1 MGTQGI
7 DNAYNADEI
16 LCACLLNAR
25 ATAEYLKRKEL
36 NRVSL
41 VCMGLEGKCE
51 KEEDTLCAEYIKS
64 ILTGEEKDI
73 TEEISRLRYTSGS
86 KFFDE
91 KQADVFPEKD
101 FYMCTELNKFR
112 FALKYNGK
120 TGVMERVDI

>member
-1 MGTQGI
+1 
-7 DNAYNADEI
+7 
-16 LCACLLNAR
+16 
-25 ATAEYLKRKEL
+25 
-36 NRVSL
+36 
-41 VCMGLEGKCE
+41 MGLEGKIE
-51 KEEDTLCAEYIKS
+51 TEEDTLCAEYIKS

-91 KQADVFPEKD
+91 NQADAFPEKD

-112 FALKYNGK
+112 FTLKYNKK